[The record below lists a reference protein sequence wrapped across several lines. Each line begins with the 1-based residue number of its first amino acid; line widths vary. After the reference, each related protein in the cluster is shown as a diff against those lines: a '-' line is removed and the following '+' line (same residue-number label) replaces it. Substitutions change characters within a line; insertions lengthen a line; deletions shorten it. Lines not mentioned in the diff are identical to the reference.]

1 MAASRANVQY
11 TLAEGRRRSTAV
23 YVWRRSDVGCL
34 IESPH
39 HLTCLRA
46 HFRHRA
52 RGWLWSH
59 CGGQGSSGC
68 VSRGGYVGRSSSGRV
83 SRGRSGSGCWRV
95 SRCWCVGRHW
105 CWCVSRCGHGCV
117 SGCWRVSRCW
127 CVGRHWCW
135 RVSRCGHG
143 CVSGCW
149 RVSRCWCVGRHW
161 CWRMSRCGHGCV
173 SGCWRRGCS
182 RGGCGCQRSS
192 RCVSWNGCG
201 RRSGCGS
208 RDSRRKWSC

>member
-68 VSRGGYVGRSSSGRV
+68 LSRGGYVGRSSSGRV
-83 SRGRSGSGCWRV
+83 SRGRSGC
-95 SRCWCVGRHW
+95 
-105 CWCVSRCGHGCV
+105 
-117 SGCWRVSRCW
+117 GCWRVSRCW

-143 CVSGCW
+143 CW

-161 CWRMSRCGHGCV
+161 CWRMSRCGHGCR
-173 SGCWRRGCS
+173 SGCCS
-182 RGGCGCQRSS
+182 RGGCGCRRSS